1 MLSTWHGAGGLM
13 GRGMRRSAPAP
24 VSPCPTANNAIQKIY
39 QEVALSRPEHYSGIV
54 GELLTHAD
62 LSLEAIRANSIEL
75 TTGSVDTV
83 RTATSP
89 ALGHGAS

>member
-1 MLSTWHGAGGLM
+1 
-13 GRGMRRSAPAP
+13 MRRSAPAP